1 MKRARRRAAWLA
13 LSLAVSG
20 CASMPTLTER
30 PEAYHLYRATRVAP
44 TLEERLRAADRYLRE
59 APGGPHT
66 QQVRAFYK
74 KEEEKYF
81 LNAFNR
87 LSNLYAYV
95 EALPSGP
102 HIEDVRTRIAFLEG
116 KLRERSRRDVED
128 DAKAAATLASLA
140 DADTKRRAFVGVVKD
155 WAARL
160 SKIQS
165 FGEPTSELSDET
177 IFAFRLSEPRGACQ
191 GDHCRKLL
199 QLSYPVPGQRELVER
214 AAVVEIQL
222 ELEAGML
229 KRARLAGPELWTRLA
244 EALSLKPLPSPTA
257 EERADAVNRAA
268 MLIRAL
274 LEGGF
279 PAAEC
284 DTPAVA
290 PAVVLR
296 RCHGISA
303 VMQAGRTP
311 TEDDVLEIAPLA
323 P

>member
-1 MKRARRRAAWLA
+1 
-13 LSLAVSG
+13 
-20 CASMPTLTER
+20 
-30 PEAYHLYRATRVAP
+30 
-44 TLEERLRAADRYLRE
+44 LRAADRYLRE
-59 APGGPHT
+59 VPGGPHT
-66 QQVRAFYK
+66 EQVRTFYE

-81 LNAFNR
+81 LRAFER
-87 LSNLYAYV
+87 LSNLYAYA
-95 EALPSGP
+95 EALPNGP

-116 KLRERSRRDVED
+116 KLQARSRRDVED
-128 DAKAAATLASLA
+128 DAKAAATLSKLS

-160 SKIQS
+160 IQIRT

-222 ELEAGML
+222 ELESGGL
-229 KRARLAGPELWTRLA
+229 RRVRLAGPELWTRLA
-244 EALSLKPLPSPTA
+244 EALSLKPLPSPTP

-268 MLIRAL
+268 MLMRAL
-274 LEGGF
+274 LEARF

-284 DTPAVA
+284 DA
-290 PAVVLR
+290 PATSPTVVLR
-296 RCHGISA
+296 RCHGLSA
-303 VMQAGRTP
+303 VMQAGSTP
-311 TEDDVLEIAPLA
+311 MEDDVLEIAPVA